1 MFEIVK
7 AGGWVMAPII
17 CASILALA
25 IILER
30 FWSLRR
36 PRIMPP
42 GLLNELID
50 EIKHGDFR
58 AERIQAIASG
68 SPLGR
73 ILAVGLANR
82 RQPYELI
89 KERIE
94 ETGRQ
99 VVHELE
105 RFLNTL
111 GTIATISP
119 LLGLLG
125 TVFGMIQVFGVITSV
140 GVGNPHI
147 LAGGIAKAL
156 ITTAAGLLV
165 AIPAHIFF
173 RYFRGYVD
181 ALTVEMEDQSIQLVD
196 SLRST
201 AVSNAAAALKARTG
215 T

>member
-17 CASILALA
+17 GASILALA

-36 PRIMPP
+36 SQIMPM
-42 GLLNELID
+42 GLLDAVVDELRRNELP
-50 EIKHGDFR
+50 
-58 AERIQAIASG
+58 AERIQAIAAG

-82 RQPYELI
+82 RQSHELI

-119 LLGLLG
+119 LMGLLG

-165 AIPAHIFF
+165 AIPAHVFY

-196 SLRST
+196 SLRSVATTT
-201 AVSNAAAALKARTG
+201 ATVRKTRTG

>member
-17 CASILALA
+17 GASILALA

-36 PRIMPP
+36 TRIMPR
-42 GLLNELID
+42 GLLDTVVGELRRG
-50 EIKHGDFR
+50 ELS
-58 AERIQAIASG
+58 AERIQAIAAG

-82 RQPYELI
+82 RQPHELI

-119 LLGLLG
+119 LMGLLG

-196 SLRST
+196 SLHNLSST
-201 AVSNAAAALKARTG
+201 TATVRKTRTG

>member
-17 CASILALA
+17 GASILALA
-25 IILER
+25 IVLER

-42 GLLNELID
+42 GLLKSVID
-50 EIKHGDFR
+50 ELNRGELKPD
-58 AERIQAIASG
+58 RIQAISG
-68 SPLGR
+68 SSPLGR

-82 RQPYELI
+82 RQPHPLI

-119 LLGLLG
+119 LMGLLG

-140 GVGNPHI
+140 GVGNPHV

-165 AIPAHIFF
+165 AIPAHIFV

-196 SLRST
+196 KLRST
-201 AVSNAAAALKARTG
+201 APAAAKVLNTRTG

>member
-17 CASILALA
+17 GASILALA

-36 PRIMPP
+36 TRIMPR
-42 GLLNELID
+42 GLLETVVGELRRG
-50 EIKHGDFR
+50 ELP
-58 AERIQAIASG
+58 AERIQAIATG

-82 RQPYELI
+82 RQPHEMI

-99 VVHELE
+99 VVHDLE

-119 LLGLLG
+119 LMGLLG

-196 SLRST
+196 SLHNLSST
-201 AVSNAAAALKARTG
+201 TATVRKTRTG

>member
-17 CASILALA
+17 GASILALA

-36 PRIMPP
+36 SQIMPA
-42 GLLNELID
+42 GLLDAVVDELRRNELP
-50 EIKHGDFR
+50 
-58 AERIQAIASG
+58 AERIQAIAAG

-82 RQPYELI
+82 RQSHELI

-119 LLGLLG
+119 LMGLLG

-165 AIPAHIFF
+165 AIPAHVFY

-196 SLRST
+196 SLRSVATTT
-201 AVSNAAAALKARTG
+201 ATVRKTRTG

>member
-1 MFEIVK
+1 ML
-7 AGGWVMAPII
+7 PII
-17 CASILALA
+17 GASILAFA

-36 PRIMPP
+36 TRIMPK
-42 GLLNELID
+42 GLLQIVVEELRGN
-50 EIKHGDFR
+50 KLSS
-58 AERIQAIASG
+58 ERIRAIASG

-73 ILAVGLANR
+73 ILAVGLTNR
-82 RQPYELI
+82 GQSHDLL

-111 GTIATISP
+111 GTIATVTP

-156 ITTAAGLLV
+156 ITTAAGLIV
-165 AIPAHIFF
+165 AIPAHVFY
-173 RYFRGYVD
+173 RYFRGYID
-181 ALTVEMEDQSIQLVD
+181 TLTMEMEDQSIRLVENVK
-196 SLRST
+196 SLSKPSPK
-201 AVSNAAAALKARTG
+201 VSNTRTVR
-215 T
+215 TAT

>member
-1 MFEIVK
+1 MFEVVK

-17 CASILALA
+17 GASILAFA

-36 PRIMPP
+36 TRIMPP
-42 GLLNELID
+42 GLLKTVID
-50 EIKHGDFR
+50 ELDRGELR
-58 AERIQAIASG
+58 AERIKGIAGS

-82 RQPYELI
+82 QQPHGLI

-119 LLGLLG
+119 LMGLLG

-140 GVGNPHI
+140 GVGNPHVM
-147 LAGGIAKAL
+147 AGGIAKAL

-165 AIPAHIFF
+165 AIPAHVFV

-181 ALTVEMEDQSIQLVD
+181 ALTVEMEDQSIQLID
-196 SLRST
+196 NLRRS
-201 AVSNAAAALKARTG
+201 SPSAAKVLKTRTG